1 MVTAK
6 KDEHDKMLRTTGSNF
21 RKSSKGT
28 DRQSRTTKSKG
39 AKRLKSQHTYKSA
52 LKEKESQSNLTD
64 EVVTVISQR
73 ECKHTN
79 VERSTGNCA
88 NCKTE
93 IAQFGSVFDTGTIKS
108 YIKVLYVDESKK
120 PVSYKPNT
128 TTNVVTKDALRS
140 QQS

>member
-6 KDEHDKMLRTTGSNF
+6 KDEQDKMLRTTGSNF

-28 DRQSRTTKSKG
+28 DRQSRTTKGKG
-39 AKRLKSQHTYKSA
+39 AKRLKSQHTFKSA
-52 LKEKESQSNLTD
+52 LKESQSNLTD
-64 EVVTVISQR
+64 EVATVISQR
-73 ECKHTN
+73 ECKHTK

-108 YIKVLYVDESKK
+108 YIKVLFVDESKK
-120 PVSYKPNT
+120 PASYKPNA
-128 TTNVVTKDALRS
+128 TTNVENKDALKS